1 MPRPLGPVAALVV
14 LLGVLTAPLA
24 ASAQNAE
31 RDQREAVATAEEIFR
46 LAEDRKFN
54 AMFDRIHPD
63 AHAVV
68 PRAAAVGAFEEIY
81 GAAQAGQFTILGVEL
96 VEWTWPVTGKTYRNA
111 AEVRY
116 ELPYVE
122 DGVRKIVE
130 APMYLVDSGGEWRWF
145 FGADRDFVETAIERF
160 GGASGAPLT
169 EGNLL
174 ENVVNDLD
182 DFYTDVFGY
191 TDSPYAYQTPGVVVV
206 PPDEAVQTECGPA
219 QSGFW
224 AFYCPLDKTIY
235 LDSGLLGQ
243 LQQRADFAVAFV
255 IGHEWAHHVQT
266 TVGIER
272 VDPGEQPETVNDLY
286 SIELE
291 LMADC
296 FTGLWALDVDTR
308 GQLEADDIDEAVQF
322 TIEYLGDPEY
332 IDQYD
337 PQAHGTDQ
345 QRSESFLTGYE
356 GGFEGCNV
364 TV

>member
-1 MPRPLGPVAALVV
+1 MPSPLRSIVALVV
-14 LLGVLTAPLA
+14 LFGVLMSSPIVR
-24 ASAQNAE
+24 AQNVE

-46 LAEDRKFN
+46 LAEERKFN

-63 AHAVV
+63 AQAVV
-68 PRAAAVGAFEEIY
+68 PRAAAVGAFEEVY
-81 GAAQAGQFTILGVEL
+81 GAAQAGEFTILGVEM
-96 VEWTWPVTGKTYRNA
+96 VEWTWPVTGATYPNT

-116 ELPYVE
+116 ALPYVE
-122 DGVRKIVE
+122 DGQRKTVE
-130 APMYLVDSGGEWRWF
+130 APMYLVDSGGGWRWF
-145 FGADRDFVETAIERF
+145 FGADREFVETAIERF

-174 ENVVNDLD
+174 ENVTRDLD
-182 DFYTDVFGY
+182 DFYADAFGY
-191 TDSPYAYQTPGVVVV
+191 TDSPYVYETPGVVVV
-206 PPDEAVQTECGPA
+206 PPNDAVQTECGPA

-224 AFYCPLDKTIY
+224 AFYCPLDATIY
-235 LDSGLLGQ
+235 LDAGLLGQ
-243 LQQRADFAVAFV
+243 LQQQADFAVAFV

-272 VDPGEQPETVNDLY
+272 VDAGERPEAFNDLY

-308 GQLEADDIDEAVQF
+308 GQLEADDIDEAVRF